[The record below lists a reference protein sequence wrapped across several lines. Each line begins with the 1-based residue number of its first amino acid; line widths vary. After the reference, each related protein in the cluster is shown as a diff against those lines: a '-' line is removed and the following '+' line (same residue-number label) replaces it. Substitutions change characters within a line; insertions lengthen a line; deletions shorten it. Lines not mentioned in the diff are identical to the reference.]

1 MNSVDLLDQLVRI
14 NSVNA
19 FYPGGPGEAQ
29 CADRIEQFW
38 RSHGIECWRQNVLPG
53 RDNVIAR
60 IPGQD
65 ASKRLVL
72 EAHMDTVSVEGM
84 TIDPFDSK
92 IVDGCMYGRG
102 ACDTKAGLA
111 SMMCA
116 AVHAFRDP
124 IPPPAEIWMAAVV
137 DEEFSCQGVLRLC
150 QGLTATAAV
159 VAEPT
164 EMRLVIASKGVLR
177 WRIVSRGRSAH
188 SSKVHL
194 GFNAIHPMAKL
205 LVAIENEHAH
215 LDRLSH
221 PLLGPST
228 ANVGMISGG
237 VQVNF
242 VPDQCAI
249 EIDRRLLPYENVD
262 EVLASYQRIIDRV
275 ASAVPEARFEME
287 SPILI
292 DRGLDTSPDAT
303 IVQTAGRVLK
313 QLGENPEPSGVAFG
327 SDASKLMLAGVDS
340 ILFGPG
346 SIDQAHAA
354 VEYVEIEQV
363 LRAEQFY
370 YALIR
375 EFGK

>member
-1 MNSVDLLDQLVRI
+1 MNSVELLDQLVRI

-38 RSHGIECWRQNVLPG
+38 LSCGIECWRQNVLPG

-60 IPGQD
+60 IPGRD
-65 ASKRLVL
+65 ASKRIIL

-84 TIDPFDSK
+84 TIDPFDPK
-92 IVDGCMYGRG
+92 VTDGRMYGRG
-102 ACDTKAGLA
+102 SCDTKAGLA
-111 SMMCA
+111 AMMCA
-116 AVHAFRDP
+116 VARASRDAT
-124 IPPPAEIWMAAVV
+124 PPPAEVWMASVV
-137 DEEFSCQGVLRLC
+137 DEEFSCRGVLRLC
-150 QGLTATAAV
+150 EGLTASAAV

-177 WRIVSRGRSAH
+177 WRILSYGCSAH
-188 SSKVHL
+188 SSKIHL
-194 GFNAIHPMAKL
+194 GFNAIHPMARL
-205 LVAIENEHAH
+205 LIAIEEEHAQ
-215 LDRLSH
+215 LGRLSH

-242 VPDQCAI
+242 VPDQCSI
-249 EIDRRLLPYENVD
+249 EIDRRLLPFESVED
-262 EVLASYQRIIDRV
+262 VLASYQRVIDRV
-275 ASAVPEARFEME
+275 ASAIPGAKFEME
-287 SPILI
+287 KPMLI
-292 DRGLDTSPDAT
+292 DRGLDTSPEAR
-303 IVQTAGRVLK
+303 IVQAAGRVLR
-313 QLGENPEPSGVAFG
+313 QLGGNPEPSGVAFG

-346 SIDQAHAA
+346 SIDQAHGA
-354 VEYVEIEQV
+354 VEYVELEQV
-363 LRAEQFY
+363 QRAEQFY

-375 EFGK
+375 EFGE

>member
-1 MNSVDLLDQLVRI
+1 MNSIELLDQLVRI

-19 FYPGGPGEAQ
+19 FYPGGPGEAK
-29 CADRIEQFW
+29 CADRIEQYW
-38 RSHGIECWRQNVLPG
+38 RSLGIECWRQNVLPG

-65 ASKRLVL
+65 ASKRLIL

-84 TIDPFDSK
+84 TIDPFDPK
-92 IVDGCMYGRG
+92 IVDGCLYGRG

-111 SMMCA
+111 AMMCA
-116 AVHAFRDP
+116 AARAHLDQT
-124 IPPPAEIWMAAVV
+124 PPPAEIWMAAVV

-150 QGLTATAAV
+150 RELTASAAV

-177 WRIVSRGRSAH
+177 WRIVSHGRSAH
-188 SSKVHL
+188 SSKVQL
-194 GFNAIHPMAKL
+194 GFNAIHPMARL
-205 LVAIENEHAH
+205 LLAIEDEHA
-215 LDRLSH
+215 LLERFTH

-242 VPDQCAI
+242 VPDRCVI
-249 EIDRRLLPYENVD
+249 EIDRRLLPFENVD
-262 EVLASYQRIIDRV
+262 EVLASYQRILDRV
-275 ASAVPEARFEME
+275 ASTVPGAHFELEPPM
-287 SPILI
+287 LI
-292 DRGLDTSPDAT
+292 DRGLDTSPDSL
-303 IVQTAGRVLK
+303 IVQTAGRVLGR
-313 QLGENPEPSGVAFG
+313 LGENTEPSGVAFG
-327 SDASKLMLAGVDS
+327 SDASKLMLSGVDS

-346 SIDQAHAA
+346 SIDQAHGA
-354 VEYVEIEQV
+354 VEYVELEQV
-363 LRAEQFY
+363 SRAEQFY
-370 YALIR
+370 YVLIR